1 MRTDSGICSI
11 PTRLIPH
18 LFHTTSPSNLSLSSS
33 SHSHHSAL
41 PLQIHLSLQLPL
53 TPAKDLQTLLPSIL
67 LPILITKDIE
77 SLPKNSR
84 EYPSPELP
92 RLPLVFLP
100 ILKKL
105 PNSPKTTTDYSLSC
119 HSEHKELHRLSL
131 KRLRFPLIYPKIS
144 PSKWNNHPQIST
156 FIQGN
161 SYKIP
166 INPLFQT
173 QFWSLFYLLS
183 LYFDQIPSKQPI
195 SYTLILQKTTKNTEK
210 RQKIANF
217 KQKTLKMRK
226 NSSKT

>member
-1 MRTDSGICSI
+1 MRTDPCISSI

-18 LFHTTSPSNLSLSSS
+18 PSHTSSTPLPPQTSPSQ
-33 SHSHHSAL
+33 AL
-41 PLQIHLSLQLPL
+41 PAPDSPLPL
-53 TPAKDLQTLLPSIL
+53 ALPNPPAKDLQTLLPSIL

-156 FIQGN
+156 FI
-161 SYKIP
+161 
-166 INPLFQT
+166 
-173 QFWSLFYLLS
+173 
-183 LYFDQIPSKQPI
+183 
-195 SYTLILQKTTKNTEK
+195 
-210 RQKIANF
+210 
-217 KQKTLKMRK
+217 
-226 NSSKT
+226 

>member
-18 LFHTTSPSNLSLSSS
+18 HFPLKP
-33 SHSHHSAL
+33 L
-41 PLQIHLSLQLPL
+41 PLKLFPLTSFSSPAPDSPLPL
-53 TPAKDLQTLLPSIL
+53 TPAKDPQTLLPSIL

-105 PNSPKTTTDYSLSC
+105 PNSPKTTTDYSLLC

-131 KRLRFPLIYPKIS
+131 KWLRFPLIYPKIS

-156 FIQGN
+156 FI
-161 SYKIP
+161 
-166 INPLFQT
+166 
-173 QFWSLFYLLS
+173 
-183 LYFDQIPSKQPI
+183 
-195 SYTLILQKTTKNTEK
+195 
-210 RQKIANF
+210 
-217 KQKTLKMRK
+217 
-226 NSSKT
+226 

>member
-1 MRTDSGICSI
+1 MVYAIPFIVMSNNWENCRIMTNQKKDTIWTHWGTHKLHYRSLENAYRGVGLRRKRSKNANRLGYLFHSHTAHSI
-11 PTRLIPH
+11 PLP
-18 LFHTTSPSNLSLSSS
+18 
-33 SHSHHSAL
+33 HHSPLKPL
-41 PLQIHLSLQLPL
+41 PLKLFPLTSFSSPAPDSPLPL
-53 TPAKDLQTLLPSIL
+53 TPAKDPQTLLPSIL

-144 PSKWNNHPQIST
+144 PSK
-156 FIQGN
+156 
-161 SYKIP
+161 
-166 INPLFQT
+166 
-173 QFWSLFYLLS
+173 
-183 LYFDQIPSKQPI
+183 
-195 SYTLILQKTTKNTEK
+195 
-210 RQKIANF
+210 
-217 KQKTLKMRK
+217 
-226 NSSKT
+226 

>member
-1 MRTDSGICSI
+1 MTNQKKDTIWTHWGTHKLHYRSLENAYRGVGLRRKRSKNANRPVYLFHSHTAHSI
-11 PTRLIPH
+11 PLPH
-18 LFHTTSPSNLSLSSS
+18 HFPLKPLPPKLFPLTSFSSPAPDS
-33 SHSHHSAL
+33 
-41 PLQIHLSLQLPL
+41 PPPL
-53 TPAKDLQTLLPSIL
+53 TPAKDPQTLLPSIL

-131 KRLRFPLIYPKIS
+131 KWLRFPLIYPKIS

-156 FIQGN
+156 FI
-161 SYKIP
+161 
-166 INPLFQT
+166 
-173 QFWSLFYLLS
+173 
-183 LYFDQIPSKQPI
+183 
-195 SYTLILQKTTKNTEK
+195 
-210 RQKIANF
+210 
-217 KQKTLKMRK
+217 
-226 NSSKT
+226 